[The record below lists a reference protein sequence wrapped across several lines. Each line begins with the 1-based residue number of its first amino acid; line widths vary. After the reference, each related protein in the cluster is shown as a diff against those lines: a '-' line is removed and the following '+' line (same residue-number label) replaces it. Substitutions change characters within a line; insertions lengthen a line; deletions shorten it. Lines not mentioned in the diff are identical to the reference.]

1 MQNYWIVL
9 VDYEYI
15 VKGKSYTGSRLSNS
29 PPMESENIHSQPSS
43 TLTDYLTRYP
53 VGREVSI
60 SYSQKYPE
68 ESYLEIVTGG
78 YKGFLYVTI
87 SVLSIT
93 LVLFIL
99 WLLLIFQY
107 IPPAKIE

>member
-1 MQNYWIVL
+1 MVL
-9 VDYEYI
+9 VDYEYT
-15 VKGKSYTGSRLSNS
+15 VNGKSYTGSNLSNS

-60 SYSQKYPE
+60 YYSPDHPE
-68 ESYLEIVTGG
+68 KSFLEIVTGG

-87 SVLSIT
+87 GILSII
-93 LVLFIL
+93 LIIFIIWLFPG
-99 WLLLIFQY
+99 LL
-107 IPPAKIE
+107 